1 MEFNTL
7 IISGRPY
14 VSFELAPGQVNTI
27 AYYRYLETVEQRG
40 TSQDTREINYY
51 DGLIKSHLIR
61 ALPCGKCRFAFN
73 CPLQILLYG

>member
-1 MEFNTL
+1 MMFNTL

-14 VSFELAPGQVNTI
+14 VSFELALGQVNTI
-27 AYYRYLETVEQRG
+27 SYYRYIDSRAA
-40 TSQDTREINYY
+40 SQDTREINYG
-51 DGLIKSHLIR
+51 DVLIKSHLIR